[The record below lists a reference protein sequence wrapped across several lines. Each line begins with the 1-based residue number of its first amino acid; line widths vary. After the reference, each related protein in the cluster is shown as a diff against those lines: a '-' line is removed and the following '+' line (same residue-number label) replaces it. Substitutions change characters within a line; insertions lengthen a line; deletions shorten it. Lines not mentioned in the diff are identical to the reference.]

1 MHTADNHDNS
11 DQDKVNGFNPQ
22 ESQSHGSC
30 DIKIEEGIS
39 FAWSDLNVSTEPVSE
54 SKCLGLTCKER
65 VHWFINKSKIVWN
78 GWYFSVQSKNTV
90 RQNEMKPHKFLYS
103 NFKGGWVFSRNTIN

>member
-65 VHWFINKSKIVWN
+65 VH
-78 GWYFSVQSKNTV
+78 
-90 RQNEMKPHKFLYS
+90 
-103 NFKGGWVFSRNTIN
+103 